1 LEQTLRLLYLLQKV
15 DSHLDD
21 VEELKGDLPETVKN
35 LKTEIAELD
44 EKAASKQKYI
54 DEFVATRNK
63 ADNDIKDFEE
73 KLKKYKEQQYQVR
86 NNKEYDAITKE
97 IEFAE
102 ESVKTLTKQFEDFE
116 NQMSIAKNELEEI
129 GTLLADLNEQL
140 QEKADELAIVSKET
154 EEEELKYNHEREKIV
169 TRLNKDILGRYAKI
183 RTGRGKA
190 VATIR
195 KNSCSGCGNRVP
207 PQHIMEIRRNDKIY
221 LCQHCGRIVV
231 SDELAQAT
239 NSVQ

>member
-1 LEQTLRLLYLLQKV
+1 LEETLRLLYLLQKV
-15 DSHLDD
+15 DSNLDD
-21 VEELKGDLPETVKN
+21 VEELKGDLPETVRA
-35 LKTEIAELD
+35 LKEEIAALD
-44 EKAASKQKYI
+44 EKAASKQHFI

-102 ESVKTLTKQFEDFE
+102 ESVKTLTAQFEDFE
-116 NQMSIAKNELEEI
+116 NQMSVAKNELEEF
-129 GTLLADLNEQL
+129 TARLAELNEAL
-140 QEKADELAIVSKET
+140 KEKADDLAVVSKET
-154 EEEELKYNHEREKIV
+154 EDEELKYNHEREKIIA
-169 TRLNKDILGRYAKI
+169 RLDNEMLGRYMKI

-190 VATIR
+190 VSTIR

-207 PQHIMEIRRNDKIY
+207 PQHIMEIRRNDRVY
-221 LCQHCGRIVV
+221 LCQHCGRIIV
-231 SDELAQAT
+231 SDELAQAA
-239 NSVQ
+239 NAQ

>member
-1 LEQTLRLLYLLQKV
+1 MEQTLRLLYLLQKV